1 MAGFR
6 TARRVLAG
14 GAVLAAAGW
23 ALRRVPAELGLRPL
37 GSGPVRAGRMRRSPQ
52 FRDGVFF
59 NRMPEPVTLM
69 TAPPVGAIAGLL
81 RNKEL
86 RRPPGPVPVL
96 APPSGEPAADGLRA
110 TWYGH
115 ASTLVEIEGRRVLLD
130 PVWSRRPSPSQL
142 VGPKRHHPVPV
153 PIGGLPQVDAV
164 VISHDHYDHLDMATV
179 RALTHTQKAPF
190 LVPLGI
196 GAHLELW
203 GVLGVP
209 DHRARL
215 GRGGGGGRAAV
226 HGHRRP
232 PLLRPVVHPQRHA
245 VGGSWVVAGAAR
257 RVFYAGDSG
266 YFQGYRGIGAAHGPF
281 DLTIMPIGAYSP
293 SWPDIHMTPEEA
305 VTATVDLGGRLMLPV
320 HWATFTLAPHPWAE
334 PVDRLWHEAKARDVP
349 FVVPR
354 PGEAVDTA
362 DLPAVDTWWEMLG
375 PARTVGG
382 EQPGTGPLRDP
393 LRPRRRRGRRDAGRA
408 RGAARR
414 PACHDRHADTPPRA
428 PAHDRRLVLRRRLRP
443 GAGGDAGRAA
453 PAHRPAD
460 RELAGG

>member
-96 APPSGEPAADGLRA
+96 APPSGEPAAGGLRA

-203 GVLGVP
+203 GVPAYRIIELDWDEEAEVAGL
-209 DHRARL
+209 RFTATAARHFS
-215 GRGGGGGRAAV
+215 GRSFTRNDT
-226 HGHRRP
+226 
-232 PLLRPVVHPQRHA
+232 LW
-245 VGGSWVVAGAAR
+245 GSWVVAGAAR

-382 EQPGTGPLRDP
+382 
-393 LRPRRRRGRRDAGRA
+393 
-408 RGAARR
+408 
-414 PACHDRHADTPPRA
+414 
-428 PAHDRRLVLRRRLRP
+428 
-443 GAGGDAGRAA
+443 
-453 PAHRPAD
+453 
-460 RELAGG
+460 